1 MASQLVD
8 LLDVLL
14 LDRADGL
21 KAAGQ
26 SSLQLLLVAQRFPG
40 LPGLVFDAQGP
51 QEEAELVRG
60 TVGDQQ
66 LDVLRHQLDGAL
78 PLFGELGEQFELL

>member
-1 MASQLVD
+1 MASQLID

-14 LDRADGL
+14 LEWADGL

-26 SSLQLLLVAQRFPG
+26 SNFQLLPVSQRFAG
-40 LPGLVFDAQGP
+40 LPGLMFDAQGL

-60 TVGDQQ
+60 TVGDQH
-66 LDVLRHQLDGAL
+66 LDVLRHQFDSAL
-78 PLFGELGEQFELL
+78 PIFGEFGEQFELL